1 MAGAFQTSAVP
12 VRDSE
17 RFQVLV
23 LIASQQ
29 ASLGNWLAAE
39 QTAATIQDPAAR
51 DHALFWIADARGR
64 AKDFQG
70 ALATGRRVGPEWQ
83 MDVFRRTA
91 VRQQRERDTAGAV
104 STLREAFQLLRKAV
118 EDAENAESR
127 LGFSRHLVT
136 IAAAQRQGGDLTG
149 AATTSE
155 YLRHLLEKNS
165 GAANMES
172 TLHAIAWTQA
182 EVGDIEAGLVTA
194 QQTQV
199 GSSRD
204 LILALIARA
213 QAQAGAVTS
222 ARETAATITDRTWHP
237 WALWQIGTVQIHAG
251 NVWDGMETIAGIPDP
266 VARAK
271 ALLWAALTP
280 AASGDRVTAAILLD
294 QALTEI
300 SSIDGKNVDPEVF
313 QRACVIR
320 AQTGDLWGGLRMAR
334 GIEDE

>member
-1 MAGAFQTSAVP
+1 
-12 VRDSE
+12 
-17 RFQVLV
+17 
-23 LIASQQ
+23 
-29 ASLGNWLAAE
+29 
-39 QTAATIQDPAAR
+39 
-51 DHALFWIADARGR
+51 
-64 AKDFQG
+64 
-70 ALATGRRVGPEWQ
+70 
-83 MDVFRRTA
+83 
-91 VRQQRERDTAGAV
+91 
-104 STLREAFQLLRKAV
+104 
-118 EDAENAESR
+118 
-127 LGFSRHLVT
+127 
-136 IAAAQRQGGDLTG
+136 
-149 AATTSE
+149 
-155 YLRHLLEKNS
+155 
-165 GAANMES
+165 MES

-334 GIEDE
+334 GIEDEWARADAMWRLASIQTESGDWSSALAWAREETSPLVRGYALLGVASELLSDSQ